1 MRLYWRKI
9 ETEKVRNIQ
18 KRRSDRDLFLLINMF
33 QPLGNR
39 VSPKA
44 PLVMLKLLPSIFLFH
59 LVQTFRFFWLKKI
72 SIFFSTPINFLTVR
86 DPPCGGICLKY
97 FRMVFLIAQIKRFG
111 TLNATQKNRIPLQS
125 TVLEK
130 IRKKLPKN
138 FPKN

>member
-1 MRLYWRKI
+1 M
-9 ETEKVRNIQ
+9 VRNIQ
-18 KRRSDRDLFLLINMF
+18 KRRSDRDLFLVTNMLE
-33 QPLGNR
+33 PLGTR

-59 LVQTFRFFWLKKI
+59 FVQTLLKKI

-86 DPPCGGICLKY
+86 DPPCGGISLKY

-111 TLNATQKNRIPLQS
+111 TLDATQKNRIPLQN
-125 TVLEK
+125 TVHKK

-138 FPKN
+138 CPKN